1 MVSTHMIKKLGK
13 VMEVVIPD
21 EDVMNSTKI
30 GFKISVDNEVI
41 EIIQEQNEINSYI
54 LREDEV
60 LITKEIKDNKEYI
73 DIELYDG
80 EDYE

>member
-1 MVSTHMIKKLGK
+1 MTKVIGK
-13 VMEVVIPD
+13 VVEVFIPD
-21 EDVMNSTKI
+21 KDVMNSEKI
-30 GFKISVDNEVI
+30 GFKVLVDKEVI
-41 EIIQEQNEINSYI
+41 EIVQEQNEINSYI

-60 LITKEIKDNKEYI
+60 LITKEIKDNEEYI

>member
-1 MVSTHMIKKLGK
+1 MVSTHMTKVLGK
-13 VMEVVIPD
+13 VVEVFIPD
-21 EDVMNSTKI
+21 KDVMNSEKI
-30 GFKISVDNEVI
+30 GFKVLVDKEVI
-41 EIIQEQNEINSYI
+41 EIVQEQNEINSYI

-60 LITKEIKDNKEYI
+60 LITKEIKDNEKYI